1 MAAAAVVVVVAE
13 DLAVPLAVGEE
24 EAVAVKV
31 SSQKPLPKFVCSIS
45 LSSFEC
51 FKCLKLFMML

>member
-31 SSQKPLPKFVCSIS
+31 SSQKPS
-45 LSSFEC
+45 LVLSV
-51 FKCLKLFMML
+51 LNV